1 MKKIFPIIYLIS
13 VLVLAPIALAGQ
25 ALIFTD
31 RNVDFWGYMPG
42 LKIGDTV
49 TAYDPD
55 GVMCGAFTVKK
66 EGAYGFLHV
75 YGDDVLTKTDNGAS
89 PGDTIRFLVNGVE
102 VLPAGPDNPVWTKD
116 GDRLNVNF
124 KPVN

>member
-1 MKKIFPIIYLIS
+1 MKKIFLIIYFIS
-13 VLVLAPIALAGQ
+13 FLVLASVALAGQ
-25 ALIFTD
+25 ALTFTD

-55 GVMCGAFTVKK
+55 GILCGAFTVKK
-66 EGAYGFLHV
+66 EGVYGFLHV
-75 YGDDVLTKTDNGAS
+75 YGDDNLTKTDDGAI
-89 PGDTIRFLVNGVE
+89 PGDIIRFKVNGIE
-102 VLPAGPDNPVWTKD
+102 VLPEGPDSPVWTND

-124 KPVN
+124 KPIN